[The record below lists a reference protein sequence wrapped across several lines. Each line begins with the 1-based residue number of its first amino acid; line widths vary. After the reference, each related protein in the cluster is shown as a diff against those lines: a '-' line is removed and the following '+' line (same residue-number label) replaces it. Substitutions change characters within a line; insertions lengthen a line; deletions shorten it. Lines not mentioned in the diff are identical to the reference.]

1 MSRTHTLMTGLL
13 LAMLGVL
20 ALGFGVFGI
29 PASAGQTVR
38 PVPETLSVPA
48 CPPKGITIDGIVV
61 RVIDGDTIVVESRVE
76 YHVRLLDCWAP
87 ESRTRDLDE
96 KQRGLAAKARMQQ
109 LAVDKP
115 VRVFLPA
122 ADDLTDMMTMG
133 RLLGRVWILSGDA
146 PTSPDLSTIMVAE
159 QLATREK
166 LKP

>member
-1 MSRTHTLMTGLL
+1 MKNTTAFITGVL
-13 LAMLGVL
+13 LAMMGVL
-20 ALGFGVFGI
+20 ALGFGLLGI

-38 PVPETLSVPA
+38 PVPDELSIPA
-48 CPPKGITIDGIVV
+48 CPPKGMTIDGTVV

-87 ESRTRDLDE
+87 ESRTRDLDK

-122 ADDLTDMMTMG
+122 ADDLRDMMTMG

-146 PTSPDLSTIMVAE
+146 PISPDLSSIMVSE
-159 QLATREK
+159 RLATPEK
-166 LKP
+166 QKP

>member
-1 MSRTHTLMTGLL
+1 MKPATAFITGVL

-20 ALGFGVFGI
+20 ALGFGLLGI
-29 PASAGQTVR
+29 PASAGQSVQ
-38 PVPETLSVPA
+38 PVPDTLSVPA
-48 CPPKGITIDGIVV
+48 CPPKGMTIDGTVV

-87 ESRTRDLDE
+87 ESRTRDLEE
-96 KQRGLAAKARMQQ
+96 KRRGLAAKARMQQ

-159 QLATREK
+159 QLATPEK
-166 LKP
+166 RKP